1 MKFYWKLMSM
11 PKLIPEYK
19 ELIKTKIIQAAGRAF
34 VEKGFRGATMD
45 DIAGNAGLSKPTLY
59 AYFKNKQDILRA
71 GFKSMGGVLNPQYYE
86 GRDLDALEEISD
98 VIIGLK
104 DVIPLT
110 FEILS
115 LTSTDEDLR
124 EIYLDYYNGMV
135 NSLEIFLKKQQDKGT
150 VRGDIDAHTLAT
162 ILMDI
167 PFGIYVQLTLTQSDE
182 SIKEY
187 WSNALEAVLKK

>member
-1 MKFYWKLMSM
+1 MSM

-59 AYFKNKQDILRA
+59 AYFENKQDILRA
-71 GFKSMGGVLNPQYYE
+71 GFKAMGGVLNPEYYE
-86 GRDLDALEEISD
+86 EHDSLDALEGISD

-104 DVIPLT
+104 EVIPLT

-115 LTSTDEDLR
+115 LTSEDETLR
-124 EIYLDYYNGMV
+124 KIYLDYYNGMV
-135 NSLEIFLKKQQDKGT
+135 ESLEIFLKKQQDKGT
-150 VRGDIDAHTLAT
+150 VRGDIDAHTLAK

-167 PFGIYVQLTLTQSDE
+167 PFGIYVQLSLTQSDE
-182 SIKEY
+182 NIKEY
-187 WSNALEAVLKK
+187 WSNLLEAILKK

>member
-1 MKFYWKLMSM
+1 M

-34 VEKGFRGATMD
+34 VEKGFQGATMD
-45 DIAGNAGLSKPTLY
+45 EIAGNAGLSKPTLY

-71 GFKSMGGVLNPQYYE
+71 GFKNMGGGLDPELYKE
-86 GRDLDALEEISD
+86 SDSLDALEGISD
-98 VIIGLK
+98 LIISLK
-104 DVIPLT
+104 ELIPVT

-115 LTSTDEDLR
+115 LTSKDEALR
-124 EIYLDYYNGMV
+124 KSYLDYYNGMV
-135 NSLEIFLKKQQDKGT
+135 EALQIFLKKQQDKGT
-150 VRGDIDAHTLAT
+150 IRDDIDAHTLAK

-182 SIKEY
+182 NIKEY
-187 WSNALEAVLKK
+187 WSNALEAILKK

>member
-1 MKFYWKLMSM
+1 MSM

-34 VEKGFRGATMD
+34 VEKGFRGATME

-71 GFKSMGGVLNPQYYE
+71 GFKAMGGVLNPQYYE
-86 GRDLDALEEISD
+86 DRDLDALEEISD
-98 VIIGLK
+98 VIIELK
-104 DVIPLT
+104 EVIPLT

-115 LTSTDEDLR
+115 LTSEDETLR

-135 NSLEIFLKKQQDKGT
+135 NSLEIFLKKQQDKGA

-167 PFGIYVQLTLTQSDE
+167 PFGMYVQLILTQSDE
-182 SIKEY
+182 NIKEY

>member
-1 MKFYWKLMSM
+1 MSM

-71 GFKSMGGVLNPQYYE
+71 GFKAMGGVLNPQYYE
-86 GRDLDALEEISD
+86 ERDLDALEEISD

-115 LTSTDEDLR
+115 LTSADEDLR

-150 VRGDIDAHTLAT
+150 VRGDVDAHTLAT

-167 PFGIYVQLTLTQSDE
+167 PFGIYVQLSLTQSDVN
-182 SIKEY
+182 IKEY
-187 WSNALEAVLKK
+187 WSNALEAILKK